1 MKIKQS
7 MVGLVPYQPG
17 KPIEEVKRELG
28 LKEVIKLASNENPY
42 GASPDVKEAIME
54 AYQDIAVYPDG
65 YARELREA
73 VASHVNVLPE
83 QLIFGNGSD
92 DVILILCRSFLT
104 PADNIVTA
112 NPTFSQYRHNAVIEG
127 AEVKEIPL
135 KEGVHDLDAM
145 LDAIDEQTK
154 MVFVCNPNN
163 PTGTYNS
170 SREFM
175 NFIKQVPEDVLVIS
189 DEAYIEYV
197 TAEDYPETIP
207 LIKDYPNLMILRTFS
222 KAYGLAA
229 LRVGFGIANEELIR
243 VIDPGREPFNTN
255 TMGQKAAVAALK
267 DQDFIQSCTK
277 QNHQEMKKYEEF
289 CRESGFHYFPSQ
301 TNFILMDL
309 KKPGSEIFDYLLRR
323 GFITRNGEALG
334 FPTGIRITLGSPE
347 QNDLIISE
355 LKKWLTAEVHPT

>member
-17 KPIEEVKRELG
+17 KPIEDVKRELG

-54 AYQDIAVYPDG
+54 AYESIAVYPDG

-73 VASHVNVLPE
+73 VADLVYVQPE

-92 DVILILCRSFLT
+92 DVILILCRAFLT
-104 PADNIVTA
+104 AEDNIVTA

-135 KEGVHDLDAM
+135 KQGVHDLDAM
-145 LDAIDEQTK
+145 LEAIDDQTK

-163 PTGTYNS
+163 PTGTYNTTA
-170 SREFM
+170 EFM
-175 NFIKQVPEDVLVIS
+175 NFIEQVPDDVLVIS

-197 TAEDYPETIP
+197 TADDYPDTVP
-207 LIKDYPNLMILRTFS
+207 LIETYPNLMILRTFS

-229 LRVGFGIANEELIR
+229 LRVGFGIANKELIR
-243 VIDPGREPFNTN
+243 AIDPGREPFNTN
-255 TMGQKAAVAALK
+255 TMAQKAAIAALK
-267 DQDFIQSCTK
+267 DQKFIQSCVD
-277 QNHQEMKKYEEF
+277 QNHLEMKKYEEF
-289 CRESGFHYFPSQ
+289 CKEMGFYYYPSQ

-309 KKPGSEIFDYLLRR
+309 QKPGNEIFDYLLRR

-355 LKKWLTAEVHPT
+355 LKKWLSSEVHSS